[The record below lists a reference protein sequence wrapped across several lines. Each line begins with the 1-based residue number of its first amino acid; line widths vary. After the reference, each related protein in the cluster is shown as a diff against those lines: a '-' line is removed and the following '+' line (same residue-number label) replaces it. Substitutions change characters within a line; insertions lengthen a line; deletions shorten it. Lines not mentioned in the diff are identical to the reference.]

1 MKLKERTKQA
11 LIKRTEGIISLL
23 LILVMVPFYM
33 VAGVLEEM
41 GRYQSA
47 LRGMDSAVSASE
59 VSVLAQYDSFLRS
72 RFGLLAVNQ
81 EIDISDQFEKYLG
94 KQNTQDTRSFSVSRS
109 ETGAD
114 GVYPLANTAVL
125 QQQITEYSSYVVPA
139 KLVMDFGNFS
149 NIIKQLESYS
159 TQFSNTLT
167 ALNSIGG
174 ALQKGMESYNAQK
187 EAKEQLETVTQNTE
201 QYNNAYKQF
210 QEAYN
215 AFLEHKNTE
224 RPEDE
229 EGAAAWDQQQ
239 EELKKAA
246 ESARDAYADA
256 ITSHKSGISG
266 LAKKFDTAVEKET
279 SAFDSALDTVTDYYT
294 TTKSNNNES
303 LDEAAKPY
311 QDQLKQVESDIDE
324 LDKKIKYDSDNN
336 LIDNK
341 ENRELA
347 SQYDK
352 LKEQRDALQKEVN
365 KYTDSKNKNSN
376 DSTIAEGTADA
387 LERGN
392 EAKEVL
398 EKYNSEACSDTISG
412 LDDELKK
419 LQELDFDNMDEADLG
434 SVMDKLHK
442 VDMSNFT
449 DVSSFESLWQS
460 VRQSAETQTV
470 EGLPMDA
477 IDALFDILSIDS
489 VYDPNLNSVIDRN
502 YYVKNFGDIPSWKDR
517 TQQRNSLDSV
527 FEEMDR
533 QKANQNLVEMGLP
546 ILSVDNVTH
555 GGGGR
560 DFGSSSTSSGFGI
573 GIIKKIMN
581 IVDGVKQK
589 VQDCLQVV
597 NNTKNLAADLVQGKM
612 DENVLLMAYLTYTL
626 SNRTNYDSGSA
637 LTGASFLGSGGLA
650 DAYDTDNNV
659 AQGVM
664 DNVAQM
670 LQNVPEETKYSFCGA
685 ELEYLIGGSLSER
698 SNQSTVF
705 MQLMLIESVLSLP
718 AVATNSFVKGV
729 REATAAALAGLIGGL
744 TAGAGAPLGQMLGNV
759 LILMLFTF
767 GNGTIETLLLVNGG
781 TTSLLKTQKNLRI
794 TPAGLVDAM
803 EQLVGL
809 NVASA
814 KQKAALSAKDR
825 SKLENL
831 SKKLGNQS
839 SGTSDTSGSSSSG
852 SSTSSSS
859 GGSSSSSSS
868 GSSGGS
874 SGGSGASSSKSN
886 SSGSSNKDN
895 AKKMFDPSKYG
906 QSLLEMDYTKM
917 MFIVMILF
925 QANNSDVLLN
935 RFVDIIQFEE
945 TNRVNTTDN
954 RQYTLE
960 EQLSGKR
967 KTFDVDKA
975 YTTIRAEVGGKF
987 VNALPVPTLSQNGA
1001 WRFHR
1006 VIYRGY

>member
-47 LRGMDSAVSASE
+47 LRGMDSAVGASA
-59 VSVLAQYDSFLRS
+59 VSVLAQYDSFLKS

-139 KLVMDFGNFS
+139 KIVMDFGNFS
-149 NIIKQLESYS
+149 NIIKQLDSYS
-159 TQFSNTLT
+159 TEFSNTLT
-167 ALNSIGG
+167 MLNSIGG

-187 EAKEQLETVTQNTE
+187 EAKKQLETVTQNTE
-201 QYNNAYKQF
+201 QYNNAYTKF

-266 LAKKFDTAVEKET
+266 LAKKFDTAVDKET
-279 SAFDSALDTVTDYYT
+279 SAFDSTANILNDYIS
-294 TTKSNNNES
+294 TKDATANDAIDDQTKGYKDQLSDINSELSDVNES
-303 LDEAAKPY
+303 LKTDP
-311 QDQLKQVESDIDE
+311 D
-324 LDKKIKYDSDNN
+324 
-336 LIDNK
+336 
-341 ENRELA
+341 NRELLSKKDLLEYEKGILNNA
-347 SQYDK
+347 IDDLKDDK
-352 LKEQRDALQKEVN
+352 SNA
-365 KYTDSKNKNSN
+365 SN
-376 DSTIAEGTADA
+376 DSSVIKGTVDA
-387 LERGN
+387 AKRGD

-419 LQELDFDNMDEADLG
+419 LKELDFDNMDEADLG

-460 VRQSAETQTV
+460 VRQSAEAQTV
-470 EGLPMDA
+470 EGLPMDM
-477 IDALFDILSIDS
+477 IDALFDVLSIDS
-489 VYDPNLNSVIDRN
+489 IYDPNLNSVIDRS
-502 YYVKNFGDIPSWKDR
+502 YYRQNFGDIPSWKDR
-517 TQQRNSLDSV
+517 TQQRNSLESV

-555 GGGGR
+555 GGSGA
-560 DFGSSSTSSGFGI
+560 DISTSNTGSSSGI
-573 GIIKKIMN
+573 GIIKKIMS

-597 NNTKNLAADLVQGKM
+597 NNAKNLAAGLVQGRM
-612 DENVLLMAYLTYTL
+612 DDNILLMGYLTYML

-650 DAYDTDNNV
+650 DAYDTDNNI
-659 AQGVM
+659 AQGVL
-664 DNVAQM
+664 DNAAQM
-670 LQNVPEETKYSFCGA
+670 LQVVPEETKYSFCGA

-698 SNQSTVF
+698 VNQGTVF
-705 MQLMLIESVLSLP
+705 GQLVMIESVLSLP
-718 AVATNSFVKGV
+718 AVANNSFVNGIKV
-729 REATAAALAGLIGGL
+729 AVATALAGVIGGL
-744 TAGAGAPLGQMLGNV
+744 TAGVGSGLGQIIGNV
-759 LILMLFTF
+759 LVPTLFAF
-767 GNGTIETLLLVNGG
+767 ANGTIETLLLVNGG
-781 TTSLLKTQKNLRI
+781 KTSLVKTQKNLRI
-794 TPAGLVDAM
+794 TPSGFADVV
-803 EQLVGL
+803 EQLAQLKVY
-809 NVASA
+809 
-814 KQKAALSAKDR
+814 SAKD
-825 SKLENL
+825 KATFDKL
-831 SKKLGNQS
+831 SKQFQKQG
-839 SGTSDTSGSSSSG
+839 GSSD
-852 SSTSSSS
+852 SSS
-859 GGSSSSSSS
+859 GGSS
-868 GSSGGS
+868 GS
-874 SGGSGASSSKSN
+874 SGASSSKSN
-886 SSGSSNKDN
+886 SAGSSNKDN

-917 MFIVMILF
+917 MFLVMILF
-925 QANNSDVLLN
+925 QTHHSDVMLN
-935 RFVDIIQFEE
+935 RFVDIIQFEQ